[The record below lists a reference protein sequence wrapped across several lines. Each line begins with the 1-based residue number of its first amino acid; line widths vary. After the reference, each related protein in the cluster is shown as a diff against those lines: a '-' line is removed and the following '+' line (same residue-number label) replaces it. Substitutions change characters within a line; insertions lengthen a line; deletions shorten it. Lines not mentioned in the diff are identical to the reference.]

1 MARLAAALFLGGPLL
16 FYPPSPRSQTL
27 EFQGLVSGWGAASAE
42 KSTPSQLGFRWLP
55 ALSLTKHLRGESLL
69 DAELSLNAWGTA
81 DVHGFDDI
89 RSRGRIKLY
98 RGQGRF
104 SSPRFEARL
113 GLQKISFGSA
123 AFLRPLMWFDRLD
136 PRDPLQITDGVYGL
150 LLRYYFLNNANIWLW
165 GLYGNEDPK
174 GWETLSTA
182 PKRPEFGGR
191 IQTPLGKGELAF
203 SYHHRRVKTKANNPD
218 SSSSLRPSP
227 SCSMFSAS
235 RAIPAATPAPPL
247 STMTRGFYQTGLS
260 DSTSVESSPSVIPEN
275 RYALDG
281 KWDFG
286 VGVWF
291 EASFIR
297 QEDERLPYP
306 RQRALTIGLDYTF
319 DIGNGLHVLGE
330 YFEFTPKKSKAS
342 DDNSSMASGDIPGR
356 DTFRF
361 VALSLSY
368 SLGLLDNLS
377 GIVYYDW
384 EKRDT
389 YAFLRWQRTYDRWNF
404 HLMAFWNPERF
415 RIYRT
420 EETDANLF
428 AGKGI
433 QVMVVFHY

>member
-1 MARLAAALFLGGPLL
+1 MSKLSPILIWLVMRGMSFS
-16 FYPPSPRSQTL
+16 PSPLCSQTL
-27 EFQGLVSGWGAASAE
+27 DFQGLLSGWGAVSAE

-55 ALSLTKHLRGESLL
+55 AFSLKKTIRGESLL
-69 DAELSLNAWGTA
+69 DAELSLNAWATA
-81 DVHGFDDI
+81 DVHSSEDI

-98 RGQGRF
+98 RVQARF
-104 SSPRFEARL
+104 SSPRLEARL
-113 GLQKISFGSA
+113 GLQKISLGSA

-136 PRDPLQITDGVYGL
+136 PRDPLQLTDGVSGL
-150 LLRYYFLNNANIWLW
+150 LLRAYFLNNANIWLW

-191 IQTPLGKGELAF
+191 VQTPLGKGELAF
-203 SYHHRRVKTKANNPD
+203 SFHHRRAKIEAQP
-218 SSSSLRPSP
+218 R
-227 SCSMFSAS
+227 
-235 RAIPAATPAPPL
+235 
-247 STMTRGFYQTGLS
+247 
-260 DSTSVESSPSVIPEN
+260 VIPEN
-275 RYALDG
+275 RYGLDG
-281 KWDFG
+281 KWDLG

-291 EASFIR
+291 EASFIP
-297 QEDERLPYP
+297 QEDESLLCP

-330 YFEFTPKKSKAS
+330 YFELTSGKSRGAAADESVAGSS
-342 DDNSSMASGDIPGR
+342 DTTRR

-361 VALSLSY
+361 AAISLSY
-368 SLGLLDNLS
+368 SLGLVDNLS
-377 GIVYYDW
+377 GIVYYDR
-384 EKRDT
+384 ENRDAYT
-389 YAFLRWQRTYDRWNF
+389 FFRWQRTYDRWNF

-420 EETDANLF
+420 EETDANLL